1 MGAKETVNKVIEA
14 NTRFRFEVGTWV
26 AANAGFKAPNGQP
39 LFTVG
44 QVKATNYEEGGKK
57 YAYQI
62 ELEDGTLVMVRTEVS
77 AEGVRTAQSWQVA
90 VASCRLQQAT
100 VDNLIGACTD
110 CWVRARTGRLL
121 T

>member
-1 MGAKETVNKVIEA
+1 LTAGPDAPHLFLFYQVGAKETVNKVIEA

-77 AEGVRTAQSWQVA
+77 ADRSPNSPKLAGCSSKLQVTAGYS
-90 VASCRLQQAT
+90 R
-100 VDNLIGACTD
+100 
-110 CWVRARTGRLL
+110 
-121 T
+121 

>member
-1 MGAKETVNKVIEA
+1 VGAKETVNKVIEA

-77 AEGVRTAQSWQVA
+77 ADRSPNSPKLAGCSSKLQVTAGYS
-90 VASCRLQQAT
+90 
-100 VDNLIGACTD
+100 
-110 CWVRARTGRLL
+110 
-121 T
+121 